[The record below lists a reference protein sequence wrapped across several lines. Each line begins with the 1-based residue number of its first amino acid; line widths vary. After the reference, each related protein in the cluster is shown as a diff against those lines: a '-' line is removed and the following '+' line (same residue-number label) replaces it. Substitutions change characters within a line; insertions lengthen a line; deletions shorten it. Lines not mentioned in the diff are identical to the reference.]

1 VELRRIALA
10 LCAALASGGLLA
22 ACGLMQRPWF
32 ALSFVALVP
41 WLAALDGAR
50 TLRGALASAL
60 AMSLAFAV
68 CVFAWF
74 ADAIAAYTGA
84 PFALAWLVLLL
95 LAPALEPQLFAFAAV
110 RWWMRNAS
118 RPVAA
123 LAGAAAWVGAEW
135 ALPKL
140 FADSLGHGL
149 LPAPW
154 LRQAG
159 ELAGVG
165 GLTLMLLL
173 VNDAVLA
180 ALRALA
186 SRRPRSAL
194 APLAACTALAGA
206 LALYGALRLRALE
219 AEIARAPRVTAGIVQ
234 ADIARYG
241 ELARALGSF
250 DAVASIL
257 ETHFALSHAALARGP
272 LDLLLWPET
281 VYPTTFG
288 APKSEDGAAF
298 DRALAAF
305 VGRTGIPL
313 VFGAYDAEAGREYN
327 AAFFLEAE
335 REDRGR
341 SDPRPSVR
349 FAAYR
354 KAALFP
360 LTERVPAWL
369 DGPRV
374 RAALPWLGTWS
385 PPDGGARSVALALD
399 GRSVRVAPL
408 ICYDALAPDLVRA
421 AVREGAELIVTLSN
435 DAWFAF
441 GAGPRLHLAM
451 AAFRSLETRRA
462 QLRATPT
469 GISAVISPTGEI
481 TAQLPVHAREA
492 LVATVPL
499 LAGPPPPFARL
510 GDWLGPPAALAAALL
525 AALGRPRQLK

>member
-1 VELRRIALA
+1 MLA
-10 LCAALASGGLLA
+10 ASASGGLLA
-22 ACGLMQRPWF
+22 VCGLMQRPWF
-32 ALSFVALVP
+32 ALTFVALVP

-50 TLRGALASAL
+50 TLRAALGAAL
-60 AMSLAFAV
+60 AMSLAFTA
-68 CVFAWF
+68 CVFPWF
-74 ADAIAAYTGA
+74 ADAIVAYTGA
-84 PFALAWLVLLL
+84 PLALAWLVLLL
-95 LAPALEPQLFAFAAV
+95 LAPVLEPQLFVFAGARWLV
-110 RWWMRNAS
+110 RGAT
-118 RPVAA
+118 RPLAA
-123 LAGAAAWVGAEW
+123 LAGALAWVGAEW

-165 GLTLMLLL
+165 GLTLVVLLA
-173 VNDAVLA
+173 NEAVLS
-180 ALRALA
+180 ALRAL
-186 SRRPRSAL
+186 RRPRAAL
-194 APLAACTALAGA
+194 APAALGAALVAA
-206 LALYGALRLRALE
+206 LALYGALRLRTLE
-219 AEIARAPRVTAGIVQ
+219 AEIARAPRVTAGIAQ

-250 DAVASIL
+250 DAVAEIL

-298 DRALAAF
+298 DRALGAF
-305 VGRTGIPL
+305 VGRIGIPL
-313 VFGAYDAEAGREYN
+313 VFGAYDAEGGREYN
-327 AAFFLEAE
+327 AAVLLEPDP
-335 REDRGR
+335 DRGASAPAR
-341 SDPRPSVR
+341 DRGASAPPGPASVR
-349 FAAYR
+349 FATYR

-360 LTERVPAWL
+360 LTERVPGWL

-374 RAALPWLGTWS
+374 RAALPWLGTWA
-385 PPDGGARSVALALD
+385 PPDGGARSLPLALD

-408 ICYDALAPDLVRA
+408 ICYDALEPGLVRA

-435 DAWFAF
+435 DAWFAY

-469 GISAVISPTGEI
+469 GISAAISPTGEI
-481 TAQLPVHAREA
+481 TAQLGVHAREA

-499 LAGPPPPFARL
+499 LASPPPPFARF
-510 GDWLGPPAALAAALL
+510 GDWLGPSAAALAAALSL
-525 AALGRPRQLK
+525 LGTPRRTTR

>member
-1 VELRRIALA
+1 VQLRRIALA
-10 LCAALASGGLLA
+10 VCAALASGGLLA
-22 ACGLMQRPWF
+22 TCGLMQRPWF

-50 TLRGALASAL
+50 TLRGAFASAL

-84 PFALAWLVLLL
+84 PLALAWLVLLL

-110 RWWMRNAS
+110 RWCMRKAS

-165 GLTLMLLL
+165 GLTLVVLL
-173 VNDAVLA
+173 VNEAAVVLVRAATGGRQRMRA
-180 ALRALA
+180 AL
-186 SRRPRSAL
+186 SS
-194 APLAACTALAGA
+194 LAACAALAGA

-219 AEIARAPRVTAGIVQ
+219 AEIARAPQATAGIVQ

-241 ELARALGSF
+241 ELARELGSF

-257 ETHFALSHAALARGP
+257 ETHFALSHGALARGP

-327 AAFFLEAE
+327 AAFFLEPEE
-335 REDRGR
+335 RER
-341 SDPRPSVR
+341 VR

-385 PPDGGARSVALALD
+385 PPDGGARSVPLALD

-408 ICYDALAPDLVRA
+408 ICYDALAPGLVHA

-499 LAGPPPPFARL
+499 LAGPAPPFARL

-525 AALGRPRQLK
+525 AAVGRPRQAK